1 MDDVHGT
8 DDTLYY
14 IYRCRRG
21 RGLRY
26 CLSSNEG
33 QCESLNKWDKQGQD
47 SRAFSLCSNETRRQ
61 NLGIWESAEK
71 EKKDG
76 PNMSDIH
83 FGNMILRELRKQRY
97 SVSWVA
103 KEMGSDRSNMYKLLA
118 RPHLNTD
125 FVLRASRLLRHDF
138 FGEASTQLLDKSS
151 ACGENSNILW

>member
-1 MDDVHGT
+1 M
-8 DDTLYY
+8 
-14 IYRCRRG
+14 REPEWR
-21 RGLRY
+21 
-26 CLSSNEG
+26 
-33 QCESLNKWDKQGQD
+33 DKQGQD

-97 SVSWVA
+97 SVSWFA